1 MVIKIDEINF
11 PDENFRE
18 VLIKYFGDSVET
30 DIVEELN
37 LFCCEINTLK
47 GIEHFTNLEIL
58 YCSHNNI
65 TELNVEYFTKLRHLD
80 CSNNK
85 ITKLILDNNFKLE
98 DVHCEGNGL
107 VELILK
113 GCVNLQT
120 LICYYNKFKVLPLGN
135 LPELIELTVDDTLE
149 DNMDISKCINLMIE
163 NVHFE
168 NKKRSKL

>member
-1 MVIKIDEINF
+1 MLIKIDEINF

-120 LICYYNKFKVLPLGN
+120 LICYYNNFTELPLDN
-135 LPELIELTVDDTLE
+135 LVELNYLRVDETVKGAL
-149 DNMDISKCINLMIE
+149 NISKCTNLTLG
-163 NVHFE
+163 NVFFE
-168 NKKRSKL
+168 N